1 MRLDEEL
8 SQNLASQTP
17 LFNFA
22 YNKGINM
29 SDHANE
35 SAVIKALN
43 TILEFELAGVV
54 RYTHYA
60 LMVFGYN
67 RIPIISWLRGQASES
82 LDHANKAGE
91 IITHLGGHPSLSIG
105 PLLETHNHDIGD
117 ILRESLAHEKLALN
131 SYRELLKLVE
141 GESVMLEEYA
151 REMIYMEELHMG
163 EVDKMLRKPGDIAVF
178 SM

>member
-1 MRLDEEL
+1 
-8 SQNLASQTP
+8 
-17 LFNFA
+17 
-22 YNKGINM
+22 M

-67 RIPIISWLRGQASES
+67 RIPIISWLRGQAGES